1 MKSRTVRPPFAL
13 FVVLLVPAVAA
24 AQAPASPSPQP
35 STTPIAQV
43 PQLPAAPATA
53 APATTA
59 PATGQKPATGQAAP
73 QRQAQPQAAP
83 GTANVPAGAVI
94 PPGYVIGA
102 EDILSIV
109 FWRDKEMS
117 ADVGVRPDGK
127 ISLPL
132 LNDVEAAGLTP
143 EQLRER
149 LTEAAGRLVEDPNVS
164 VIVKIINSRK
174 VFVTGQVGK
183 PGPYPL
189 SAPTTVLQLL
199 ATAGGVLEYAK
210 LKDIR
215 IMRTE
220 NGKPVSFKFNYKDV
234 MEGKNL
240 KQNIE
245 LKPGD
250 TVIVP

>member
-1 MKSRTVRPPFAL
+1 MKSRTVRLPFPL
-13 FVVLLVPAVAA
+13 FVAVLVPAVAA

-35 STTPIAQV
+35 STAPIAQV
-43 PQLPAAPATA
+43 PQLPAAQA
-53 APATTA
+53 ATA
-59 PATGQKPATGQAAP
+59 PATGQKPAGGQTAA
-73 QRQAQPQAAP
+73 QRQAQPQAAV
-83 GTANVPAGAVI
+83 GSANVPAGAVI

-102 EDILSIV
+102 DDILTIV

-117 ADVGVRPDGK
+117 AEVGVRPDGK

-132 LNDVEAAGLTP
+132 LNDVDAGGLTP

-149 LTEAAGRLVEDPNVS
+149 LTEAAGKLIEDPNVS
-164 VIVKIINSRK
+164 VIVKTINSRK

-189 SAPTTVLQLL
+189 SAPSTVLQLL

-210 LKDIR
+210 SKDIR

-220 NGKPVSFKFNYKDV
+220 GGKQVSYKFNYKDV
-234 MEGKNL
+234 IEGKNL

>member
-1 MKSRTVRPPFAL
+1 MKFRTVRLPFAL
-13 FVVLLVPAVAA
+13 LVVSLVPAVAA
-24 AQAPASPSPQP
+24 AQAPASPSPP
-35 STTPIAQV
+35 STPPIAQV
-43 PQLPAAPATA
+43 PQLPAAPTAT
-53 APATTA
+53 PT
-59 PATGQKPATGQAAP
+59 ATGLKPETQPGASQKPP
-73 QRQAQPQAAP
+73 LPQAAS
-83 GTANVPAGAVI
+83 GTANVAAGAVI

-102 EDILSIV
+102 DDILTIV

-117 ADVGVRPDGK
+117 TEVAVRPDGK

-132 LNDVEAAGLTP
+132 LNDVDAAGLTP

-149 LTEAAGRLVEDPNVS
+149 LTQVAGKLIEDPNVS
-164 VIVKIINSRK
+164 VIVKTINSRK

-183 PGPYPL
+183 PGPYSL

-210 LKDIR
+210 SKNIR

-220 NGKPVSFKFNYKDV
+220 SGKQVSYKFNYKDV
-234 MEGKNL
+234 IEGKNL

>member
-1 MKSRTVRPPFAL
+1 MKSCTVRLPFPL
-13 FVVLLVPAVAA
+13 LVVLLVPAVAA

-35 STTPIAQV
+35 STAPVAPV
-43 PQLPAAPATA
+43 PQLPAAPAA
-53 APATTA
+53 TA
-59 PATGQKPATGQAAP
+59 PVTEQKPAAAQAVA
-73 QRQAQPQAAP
+73 QRQQPQAAP
-83 GTANVPAGAVI
+83 GAANVPAGAVI

-102 EDILSIV
+102 DDILTIV
-109 FWRDKEMS
+109 FWRDKDMS
-117 ADVGVRPDGK
+117 AEVAVRPDGK

-132 LNDVEAAGLTP
+132 LNDVDAGGLTP
-143 EQLRER
+143 EQLRDR
-149 LTEAAGRLVEDPNVS
+149 LTEAAGKLIEDPNVS
-164 VIVKIINSRK
+164 VIVKTINSRK

-189 SAPTTVLQLL
+189 SAPSTVLQLL

-210 LKDIR
+210 SKDIR

-220 NGKPVSFKFNYKDV
+220 GGKQVSYKFNYKDV
-234 MEGKNL
+234 IEGKNL